1 VTTRVAFY
9 AALQQLIPIT
19 QGSQTIVF
27 DNVMTNIGNAYDS
40 TTGVFTASTDGVYVF
55 SATIK
60 SSSQGNGYFYFYK
73 NHHFFSCLMWD
84 EEQRSVSTAET
95 IVMELR
101 KGDQIHVSVT
111 SADDLMFPVSGFS
124 TFAGIQLWETAPVEV
139 IVGK

>member
-1 VTTRVAFY
+1 
-9 AALQQLIPIT
+9 
-19 QGSQTIVF
+19 
-27 DNVMTNIGNAYDS
+27 
-40 TTGVFTASTDGVYVF
+40 
-55 SATIK
+55 
-60 SSSQGNGYFYFYK
+60 
-73 NHHFFSCLMWD
+73 MWD